1 MVVANVDGEVEF
13 LESEET
19 LLRLLTSSSYL
30 VVAVA
35 GAAFEEQR
43 PKEEAEDVDVRTGR
57 SDDVACTIIDD
68 FIVEPEAW
76 VESAETSA

>member
-1 MVVANVDGEVEF
+1 MVANIDGEVEF
-13 LESEET
+13 LESKET
-19 LLRLLTSSSYL
+19 LLRLLTPSSYL
-30 VVAVA
+30 VGDVA

-43 PKEEAEDVDVRTGR
+43 PKEGAENVDVRTGR
-57 SDDVACTIIDD
+57 SDDAASKIIDD